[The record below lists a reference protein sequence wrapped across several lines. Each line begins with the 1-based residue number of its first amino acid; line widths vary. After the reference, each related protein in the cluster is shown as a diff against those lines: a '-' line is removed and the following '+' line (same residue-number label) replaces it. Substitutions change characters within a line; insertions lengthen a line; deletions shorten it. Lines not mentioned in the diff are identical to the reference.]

1 MPPEIC
7 STPQKP
13 DIVIID
19 EKQKIMNIY
28 ELSVPFEQ
36 NIEKRDTEKS
46 NKYAHFTTDCTG
58 YSCDVTAFEIG
69 SRGYISTRNHAALFS
84 LHKFTKPGIKL
95 TKFKENI
102 SALALYSSYQIFMT
116 RHEASFNQPS
126 FLLPPFRHL

>member
-1 MPPEIC
+1 MSGPLEVYTPGYTVGGGSVPPEIC
-7 STPQKP
+7 ITPHKP

-36 NIEKRDTEKS
+36 NIKKRRTEKS

-58 YSCDVTAFEIG
+58 YRCNVTAFEIG
-69 SRGYISTRNHAALFS
+69 SRGYISTRNHSALFS

-95 TKFKENI
+95 STFKENI
-102 SALALYSSYQIFMT
+102 SVLAL
-116 RHEASFNQPS
+116 
-126 FLLPPFRHL
+126 